1 MNAPSAF
8 ESFIIFEG
16 EKKIEYEVDTK
27 VPNCAVFTINKEDHT
42 LGNLLKHQLLKDPN
56 VLFAGYRNPHPLEHK
71 FHLRIQTNG
80 ECTPSDA
87 LSLAITDLISELSLF
102 SERFEEAVR
111 ERQDNPMD

>member
-8 ESFIIFEG
+8 ESFLLFDDRG
-16 EKKIEYEVDTK
+16 EKKIQYEIDTK

-42 LGNLLKHQLLKDPN
+42 IGNLVKHQLLKDPN

-71 FHLRIQTNG
+71 FLLRVQTNG

-87 LSLAITDLISELSLF
+87 LNMAITDLISEVSLF
-102 SERFEEAVR
+102 SELFVEAVK
-111 ERQDNPMD
+111 EKQEME